1 METLP
6 KFKLREP
13 LLILVFAFL
22 FIFWVINA
30 LNTGNV
36 LWFLPFQPTFQ
47 PTRIVVRNYGQT
59 VELQPGNPGF
69 TELSQALTE
78 TFANGFDNNSLVS
91 IGLSDETLRRYAE
104 EELVVESYYGQD
116 ISFNTRVRMNGIN
129 QLLIPID
136 GTHADQSYLFMG
148 GHGTWR
154 AGAMVLTDDSPLRNA
169 MRELGYLSGE

>member
-13 LLILVFAFL
+13 LLMLVFAFL
-22 FIFWVINA
+22 LIFWAINA
-30 LNTGNV
+30 LNTGNIF
-36 LWFLPFQPTFQ
+36 WFLPIQPTFQ

-59 VELQPGNPGF
+59 VELQPGMPGF

-78 TFANGFDNNSLVS
+78 TFTQGFDNNALVS

-104 EELVVESYYGQD
+104 EELVIESYYGQD
-116 ISFNTRVRMNGIN
+116 ISFNTRIRMNGIT
-129 QLLIPID
+129 QLLIPLD
-136 GTHADQSYLFMG
+136 GTHADQRYLFMG
-148 GHGTWR
+148 GKGEWR

-169 MRELGYLSGE
+169 MRELGYLKGE

>member
-22 FIFWVINA
+22 FIFWTINA
-30 LNTGNV
+30 LNTGNIF
-36 LWFLPFQPTFQ
+36 WFLPVQPTFQ
-47 PTRIVVRNYGQT
+47 PTRILVRNYGQT
-59 VELQPGNPGF
+59 IDLQPGAPGF

-78 TFANGFDNNSLVS
+78 TFANGFDNNALVS

-104 EELVVESYYGQD
+104 EELVIESYYGQD
-116 ISFNTRVRMNGIN
+116 ISFNTRVRMNGIT
-129 QLLIPID
+129 QLLIPLD
-136 GTHADQSYLFMG
+136 GTHADARYLFMG
-148 GHGTWR
+148 GNGDWR